1 MLSSLLKDGMDT
13 LVRKKDTF
21 QVDEPHDKSNK
32 VHHMQRTVFGR
43 AEMTRTGEFTEG
55 LESQEDSFGTDGDG
69 GRDLLQ
75 AISKGNNSMKMICK
89 EGEPDYREK
98 A

>member
-1 MLSSLLKDGMDT
+1 MDT

-32 VHHMQRTVFGR
+32 VHHMQRTIFCR
-43 AEMTRTGEFTEG
+43 AEMTHTGEFTEG
-55 LESQEDSFGTDGDG
+55 LERQKDSFGTDRD
-69 GRDLLQ
+69 GRDSLQ
-75 AISKGNNSMKMICK
+75 AVLKGNNSMKMTCK
-89 EGEPDYREK
+89 EDEPDFREK

>member
-1 MLSSLLKDGMDT
+1 MDT

-32 VHHMQRTVFGR
+32 VHHMQRTIFCR
-43 AEMTRTGEFTEG
+43 AEMTHTGEFTEG
-55 LESQEDSFGTDGDG
+55 LERQKGSFGTDRDG
-69 GRDLLQ
+69 RNSLQ
-75 AISKGNNSMKMICK
+75 AILKGSNSMKMICK
-89 EGEPDYREK
+89 EDEPDYREK